1 MNVHDFDVA
10 TADGG
15 TRSLSDYAGK
25 VLLVVNV
32 ASRCGMTP
40 QYAGLEAL
48 HREFGPRGL
57 QVLGFPCNQFGGQE
71 PGTDEEI
78 QEFCSLTYDVT
89 FPVLAKVDVNGPDA
103 DPLYAFLRSQAPGDF
118 GPEHFRY
125 ERIKASRPESIDSD
139 EIRWNFTKFLIGR
152 DGAVLRRYE
161 SKVTPEQIG
170 KDLTEILG

>member
-15 TRSLSDYAGK
+15 SRSLGDYAGH
-25 VLLVVNV
+25 VLLIVNV

-48 HREFGPRGL
+48 HRDFGPRGL
-57 QVLGFPCNQFGGQE
+57 RVLGFPCNQFGGQE

-103 DPLYAFLRSQAPGDF
+103 APLYTYLRSQAPGDF
-118 GPEHFRY
+118 GPDHFRY
-125 ERIKASRPESIDSD
+125 ERVKASRPEAIDSD
-139 EIRWNFTKFLIGR
+139 EIRWNFTKFLVGR
-152 DGAVLRRYE
+152 DGTVLRRYE

-170 KDLTEILG
+170 KDLEEVLG